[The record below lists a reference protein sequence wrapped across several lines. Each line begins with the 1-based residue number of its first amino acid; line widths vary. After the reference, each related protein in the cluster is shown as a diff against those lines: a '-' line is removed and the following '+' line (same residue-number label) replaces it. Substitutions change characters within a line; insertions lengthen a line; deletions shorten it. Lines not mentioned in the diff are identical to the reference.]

1 MILVIRILTS
11 NPLMISESTPM
22 TAVSPGTWTDPEIAA
37 TMGRLN
43 LKVAVARCLKIKKG
57 VGSLLEPP
65 TVGEGDKRE
74 ATKSGVCGLRDA
86 LSEMP
91 TVGEGDKREATRSG
105 VCGLRDA
112 LSEMPTLGEGD
123 EPEATRSGV
132 CGLRDDTSFLASF
145 FIITESAMVGDKK
158 HVTR

>member
-1 MILVIRILTS
+1 MITVIRILTS

-22 TAVSPGTWTDPEIAA
+22 TAVSPGTWTEPEIAV
-37 TMGRLN
+37 TIGRLN
-43 LKVAVARCLKIKKG
+43 LKVAVARCLKIEKA

-65 TVGEGDKRE
+65 TLGEGDKRE
-74 ATKSGVCGLRDA
+74 VA
-86 LSEMP
+86 
-91 TVGEGDKREATRSG
+91 RSG

-145 FIITESAMVGDKK
+145 FMTESAMVGDKK
-158 HVTR
+158 RVAV

>member
-43 LKVAVARCLKIKKG
+43 LKIEKA

-74 ATKSGVCGLRDA
+74 AA
-86 LSEMP
+86 
-91 TVGEGDKREATRSG
+91 RSG

-112 LSEMPTLGEGD
+112 LPEMPTLGEGD
-123 EPEATRSGV
+123 KPEASRSGV

>member
-1 MILVIRILTS
+1 MIIVIRILTS

-43 LKVAVARCLKIKKG
+43 FKVAVARCLKIEKG
-57 VGSLLEPP
+57 VGSLLEP
-65 TVGEGDKRE
+65 
-74 ATKSGVCGLRDA
+74 
-86 LSEMP
+86 P

-123 EPEATRSGV
+123 KPEASRSGV

-158 HVTR
+158 HVTRGPRRISTKVTF